1 MFHLDSFHPIPNTYR
16 SEARRRRSFNQI
28 DGIKQSFKP
37 SRPGF
42 FSPAA
47 EGHVAAVD
55 RQGIEIVKFKLVG
68 TLSSASA
75 YNQRRH
81 SDQFGDVSEFIPV
94 VQQVHILP
102 SIIVACRV
110 IINSVVFLLFV
121 YSRKFR

>member
-1 MFHLDSFHPIPNTYR
+1 MVTFVIFKIFQLDSFHPIPTTYR

-68 TLSSASA
+68 TLSSASV
-75 YNQRRH
+75 YSQRRH
-81 SDQFGDVSEFIPV
+81 SDQFGEVSQLIPV
-94 VQQVHILP
+94 TQQQVL
-102 SIIVACRV
+102 S
-110 IINSVVFLLFV
+110 FLL
-121 YSRKFR
+121 RLAI

>member
-55 RQGIEIVKFKLVG
+55 RQGIEIVKFKLKWI
-68 TLSSASA
+68 LS
-75 YNQRRH
+75 RIGGVEV
-81 SDQFGDVSEFIPV
+81 DGDGGAVPV
-94 VQQVHILP
+94 V
-102 SIIVACRV
+102 VAELEDGVRQDAW
-110 IINSVVFLLFV
+110 ITALF
-121 YSRKFR
+121 SHPLMTG